1 MSHQEPD
8 PPTDVDLGQSS
19 DTVRTETSLQ
29 MHPVEMPELLVQ
41 SLVGQTLHNT
51 YRILSV
57 LEQGGMGTVFRG
69 EHLRLHRP
77 VAIKVLAQHLV
88 DEPAAIMRF
97 RSEAEIISQLHHPH
111 VVHILDYDTTDNGD
125 PYIVMELLTGETL
138 SRRLYREHTIEL
150 RDITQIVLQTAGG
163 LLVAH
168 AAGIVHRDLKPDN
181 VFLIDM
187 RDNSTFVKL
196 LDFGISKRTATYA
209 RVTREFEV
217 LGTPDY
223 MAPEQIVNS
232 AQTDHRADQWSLAAI
247 SYEMLSGRIPFFSD
261 NVGRTLTKV
270 LNEDPPLLCDTAP
283 GVSRAIAEVV
293 RRGLA
298 KSPIDRFPTIMEF
311 AEAFA
316 HAAAFSLAPNQTA
329 WNNENATQNKH
340 RTPPLGEMRSAD
352 TLLPPASSAEQ
363 TRPNTSL
370 DSENRLPIPTVPRP
384 PLDSAGLWPHSPAQT
399 LQRQPSTPPPAATAR
414 RSIAPLAP
422 RPITAPRSSVPPSN
436 PPSSVPA
443 NSRLRTSEPPAPQS
457 TSELPR
463 ESLRPARLPQR
474 DSLYGNER
482 GHDALNSA
490 PTEPT
495 NASGIA
501 HISAPP
507 VGDFTYRRHEVEPYL
522 ENVMGELRIT
532 LEEIRQAVMFGE
544 ELSAISKARHAVQIA
559 RNARRPESREL
570 LSNAGDLLRPLLLRS
585 LGGSQRRV
593 NIEHGMQV
601 DSSRLSPE
609 HLFLLS
615 RVDGTT
621 TIEEL
626 LDTSPLTAAETLGI
640 LLDFRDLGC
649 LGIE

>member
-1 MSHQEPD
+1 MSPQELD

-19 DTVRTETSLQ
+19 DTVRSDTSLHMQ
-29 MHPVEMPELLVQ
+29 PEALPELLVQ
-41 SLVGQTLHNT
+41 SLVGQTLHDT
-51 YRILSV
+51 YRILGV

-88 DEPAAIMRF
+88 DEPAALMRF
-97 RSEAEIISQLHHPH
+97 RSEAEIVSQLHHPH
-111 VVHILDYDTTDNGD
+111 VVHILDYDTTDHGD

-138 SRRLYREHTIEL
+138 SRRLYREQTVQL
-150 RDITQIVLQTAGG
+150 RDVAQIVLQTAGG

-187 RDNSTFVKL
+187 QDNSTFVKL
-196 LDFGISKRTATYA
+196 LDFGISKRTATHA

-247 SYEMLSGRIPFFSD
+247 SYEMLAGHIPFYSD
-261 NVGRTLTKV
+261 NLSRTLTKV
-270 LNEDPPLLCDTAP
+270 LHEDPPLLCDIAP

-298 KSPIDRFPTIMEF
+298 KSPIDRFPSIMEY

-316 HAAAFSLAPNQTA
+316 HAAAVNLAPSRIPRHDETA
-329 WNNENATQNKH
+329 TKRPHQ
-340 RTPPLGEMRSAD
+340 TPPLGEMRSAD
-352 TLLPPASSAEQ
+352 ILLPPKPTSLSEKQ
-363 TRPNTSL
+363 TQPYPSL
-370 DSENRLPIPTVPRP
+370 DSESRLPIPTVPP
-384 PLDSAGLWPHSPAQT
+384 PPVDSAALWPSAPKQT
-399 LQRQPSTPPPAATAR
+399 VHLPHSTPPKATAAH
-414 RSIAPLAP
+414 RSIPPVASRSLSAPP
-422 RPITAPRSSVPPSN
+422 SSVPPSST
-436 PPSSVPA
+436 PLSSVAA
-443 NSRLRTSEPPAPQS
+443 NSRLRNSEPPPALS
-457 TSELPR
+457 IGELPR
-463 ESLRPARLPQR
+463 QSLLPAQLPQR
-474 DSLYGNER
+474 
-482 GHDALNSA
+482 
-490 PTEPT
+490 EP
-495 NASGIA
+495 
-501 HISAPP
+501 HI
-507 VGDFTYRRHEVEPYL
+507 D
-522 ENVMGELRIT
+522 NVIGELRIT
-532 LEEIRQAVMFGE
+532 LEEICQAVTFGE
-544 ELSAISKARHAVQIA
+544 EQRAISKARHAVQIV
-559 RNARRPESREL
+559 RNARRQESREL
-570 LSNAGDLLRPLLLRS
+570 LANAGDLLRPLLLRS

-593 NIEHGMQV
+593 SIEQNNHV